1 MNVKIYVEGG
11 GDAQALRT
19 RCRRGFSQFFER
31 AGLGGRMPAIVACG
45 SRSDTYTSF
54 KTAAASAGDSDF
66 PVLLV
71 DSEEEVTEDQPWKHL
86 KVRDDWQRPELAKNN
101 QAHLMVQ
108 CMESWFLADR
118 QCLAKYFGGGF
129 TEKPLPDNR
138 NIEEVAKAKV
148 FTALKMSTRQSK
160 TKGEYGKGKHS
171 FEILGELD
179 PEKVRAASK
188 HADNLLTTLD
198 EQCQR

>member
-11 GDAQALRT
+11 GDNKALKT
-19 RCRRGFSQFFER
+19 LCRKGFRQFFER
-31 AGLGGRMPAIVACG
+31 AGLQGRMPRIIACG
-45 SRSDTYTSF
+45 SRDDAYSSF
-54 KTAAASAGDSDF
+54 MTAAANAGENDF
-66 PVLLV
+66 PMLLV

-86 KVRDDWQRPELAKNN
+86 QARDDWRRPELAGND

-118 QCLAKYFGGGF
+118 QCLAKYFGDGF
-129 TEKPLPDNR
+129 TEKPLPGNR

-148 FTALKMSTRQSK
+148 FEALEMSTRKTK

-188 HADNLLTTLD
+188 HADNLLVTLD
-198 EQCQR
+198 EKCQR

>member
-11 GDAQALRT
+11 GDNKALKT
-19 RCRRGFSQFFER
+19 LCRKGFRQFFER
-31 AGLGGRMPAIVACG
+31 AGLQGRMPRIIACG
-45 SRSDTYTSF
+45 SRDDAYSSF
-54 KTAAASAGDSDF
+54 MTAAANAGENGF

-71 DSEEEVTEDQPWKHL
+71 DSEEEVAEDQPWKHL
-86 KVRDDWQRPELAKNN
+86 KVRDNWQRPELAEDD

-118 QCLAKYFGGGF
+118 ECLAKYFGGGF
-129 TEKPLPDNR
+129 TEKPLPGKR
-138 NIEEVAKAKV
+138 NVEEVAKAKV
-148 FTALKMSTRQSK
+148 FAALKMSTRQSK

-188 HADNLLTTLD
+188 HADNLLVTLD
-198 EQCQR
+198 EKCQR

>member
-1 MNVKIYVEGG
+1 MNVRIYVEGG
-11 GDAQALRT
+11 GDNKALKT
-19 RCRRGFSQFFER
+19 NCRKGFSQFFER
-31 AGLGGRMPAIVACG
+31 AGLQGRMPKVTACG
-45 SRSDTYTSF
+45 SRDDAYSSF
-54 KTAAASAGDSDF
+54 KTAAANAGDDDF

-86 KVRDDWQRPELAKNN
+86 AARDNWQRPELAEDD

-118 QCLAKYFGGGF
+118 QCLAKFFGDGF
-129 TEKPLPDNR
+129 TEKPLPGNR
-138 NIEEVAKAKV
+138 NIEEIAKARV
-148 FTALKMSTRQSK
+148 FDALKMSTRGSK

-171 FEILGELD
+171 FKILGGLD
-179 PEKVRAASK
+179 PEKVRAVSK

-198 EQCQR
+198 EKCQR

>member
-1 MNVKIYVEGG
+1 VNVKIYVEGG

-31 AGLGGRMPAIVACG
+31 AGLQGRMPKVVACG
-45 SRSDTYTSF
+45 SRNDAYSDF
-54 KTAAASAGDSDF
+54 KRAVANAGDNDF

-86 KVRDDWQRPELAKNN
+86 KDRDNWERPELAEDD

-118 QCLAKYFGGGF
+118 QCLAKYFGDGF
-129 TEKPLPDNR
+129 TEKPLPGNR

-148 FTALKMSTRQSK
+148 FEALEMSTRKTK

-188 HADNLLTTLD
+188 HADNLLVTLD
-198 EQCQR
+198 EKCQQ